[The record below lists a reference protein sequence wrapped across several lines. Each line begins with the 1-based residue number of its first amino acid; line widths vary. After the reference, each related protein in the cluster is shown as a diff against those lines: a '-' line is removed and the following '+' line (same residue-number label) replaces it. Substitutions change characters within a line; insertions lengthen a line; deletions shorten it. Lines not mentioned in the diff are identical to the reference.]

1 MIAFVEPSSA
11 RSRNLDALHDH
22 PQVRPGLRLGA
33 GVLVQP
39 APALAGR
46 EIHDD
51 DPVGTLIGGVGD
63 ERGTRLAPAQVEPDV
78 VEVGRGQRDV
88 GREQDR
94 LHDLVAGQVDTHQLR
109 PAGGDAAWRH
119 DRDLRCGPGQVP
131 PSPRYGHSDMS
142 PCVTARNLIAQ

>member
-1 MIAFVEPSSA
+1 MV
-11 RSRNLDALHDH
+11 
-22 PQVRPGLRLGA
+22 
-33 GVLVQP
+33 VQP

-109 PAGGDAAWRH
+109 PAGEMQPGDTIVIYGA
-119 DRDLRCGPGQVP
+119 GP
-131 PSPRYGHSDMS
+131 
-142 PCVTARNLIAQ
+142 ARFHRRRGMGIRT